1 MIAFVEGR
9 LVEKHPTHVV
19 VDVGGVGLAVY
30 IPLSSY
36 RVLGEVDSRV
46 RVETHLHVRED
57 MLQLYGFSTSEEK
70 RLFEQLVSVSGIG
83 PKLALSILSGTSV
96 TEFAKAILS
105 EDLKALSSIPGV
117 GKKTAQRLVVELKE
131 TMNKAGIGPALD
143 LPVTAPESREVVEDA
158 ILGLM
163 SLGYER
169 AAARQSVARAAVG
182 VDGNLTAEMLIRRA
196 LQGGR

>member
-9 LVEKHPTHVV
+9 LVEKQPTHIVV
-19 VDVGGVGLAVY
+19 EVGGIGLAVS

-36 RVLGEVDSRV
+36 RALGEVNGRV

-57 MLQLYGFSTSEEK
+57 VLQLYGFSTADEK
-70 RLFEQLVSVSGIG
+70 RLFERLVSVSGIG
-83 PKLALSILSGTSV
+83 PRLALSILSGTSV
-96 TEFAKAILS
+96 AEFTRAILS
-105 EDLKALSSIPGV
+105 EDLKALSLIPGV

-131 TMNKAGIGPALD
+131 SMSKTSLEPAFD
-143 LPVTAPESREVVEDA
+143 LPVTTTESREVVEDA

-169 AAARQSVARAAVG
+169 AAARQAIARAAVG
-182 VDGNLTAEMLIRRA
+182 LDGNLTAEMLIRRV
-196 LQGGR
+196 LQSGR